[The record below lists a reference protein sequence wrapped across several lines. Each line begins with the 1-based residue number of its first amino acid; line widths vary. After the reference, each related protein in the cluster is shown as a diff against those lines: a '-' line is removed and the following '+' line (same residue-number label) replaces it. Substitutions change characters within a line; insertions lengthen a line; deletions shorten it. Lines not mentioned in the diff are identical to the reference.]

1 LPHPFYTRPPHEKPV
16 PLDFHRAANQNAWPD
31 TTQDKVSSIPV
42 QENVGL
48 EVIDWGGTGRP
59 LVLLAGLGNTAHIF
73 DKFAPKLTPNCHVY
87 GITCRGFG
95 ESSVPPPISGNHAA
109 DRLADDALVVFDALQ
124 LKKPVLAGHSIA
136 DEEPASIGSRL
147 PEKVPG
153 LIYLEAGFSQ
163 SDYIASLEDLQIDS
177 NEVVRGL
184 EQLTAHGA
192 AQQDRKRL
200 VYELLTTSLP
210 QLQKDLLDQQ
220 KELEAVPDLPAGTSI
235 PTRSQRPRSDAAQ
248 AILEGEQKYSQ
259 IKCPALLIAAVP
271 YAMGPAAPGADLD
284 ARTAAQAK
292 DLAETTA
299 HAAAFQAGVPTA
311 HVVRLPNASHFI
323 FLSNEADVLRE
334 MNAFLAKLP

>member
-1 LPHPFYTRPPHEKPV
+1 M
-16 PLDFHRAANQNAWPD
+16 
-31 TTQDKVSSIPV
+31 I
-42 QENVGL
+42 
-48 EVIDWGGTGRP
+48 
-59 LVLLAGLGNTAHIF
+59 
-73 DKFAPKLTPNCHVY
+73 
-87 GITCRGFG
+87 
-95 ESSVPPPISGNHAA
+95 
-109 DRLADDALVVFDALQ
+109 DALQ
-124 LKKPVLAGHSIA
+124 LKKPVLAAHSMA
-136 DEEPASIGSRL
+136 GEELSSIGSRL

-163 SDYIASLEDLQIDS
+163 SCYIASLEDLQIDS

-210 QLQKDLLDQQ
+210 QLQMDLLGQQ

-235 PTRSQRPRSDAAQ
+235 PTRSQGPWSTAAQ
-248 AILEGEQKYSQ
+248 AILQGEQKYSQ

-271 YAMGPAAPGADLD
+271 HAMGPAVPGADPA

-299 HAAAFQAGVPTA
+299 HAAAFQAGVLTA

-334 MNAFLAKLP
+334 MSAFLATLP